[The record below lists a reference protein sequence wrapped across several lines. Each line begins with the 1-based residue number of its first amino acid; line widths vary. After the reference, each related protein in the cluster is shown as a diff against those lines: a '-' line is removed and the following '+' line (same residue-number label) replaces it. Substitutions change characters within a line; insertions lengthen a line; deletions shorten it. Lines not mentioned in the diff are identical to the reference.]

1 MYRTEIDGLR
11 AIAVMAV
18 IVHHI
23 DRTLLPQGHLGVDIF
38 YVISGFVITQ
48 SLIKRPHCSF
58 GGYILG
64 FYTRR
69 VKRLIPALF
78 VCIALTALAV
88 FAVSSPDATL
98 TKASIRTGVTAL
110 FGLSNFYLL
119 RHATDY
125 FGSSALLNPFTH
137 TWSLSVEAQFYLV
150 FPFILWLSGLSQKR
164 SDGVRNFTLIIW
176 MTAIA
181 SLVSYIWLNNQN
193 PIMAFYLMPSRFW
206 ELAVGAI
213 GCLALSKHRN
223 TTITHH
229 RFTRHITFFAL
240 VAVIVVLF
248 LPRSTSYPG
257 LGTFAVVIL
266 TVVFICSIRPATL
279 AYGLMTLKPLVFLG
293 VISYSLYLWHWSV
306 LTISRLTIGIDSR
319 TIPFQLATIF
329 ILSVLSYQLVEK
341 PLRASEWPV
350 LKIGNIRLGAV
361 GHSVTCALGLAA
373 AILLV
378 AATFHQQGYLYTGN
392 IAPLIKKGVQTLDDR
407 QVFLDDTW
415 EGNRCVL
422 SSNDD
427 VGKVIRPEDCTFG
440 SFMSA
445 KRRFLVI
452 GNSFSAA
459 EIDMYLILVHAKR
472 GSVTVTSS
480 WGASEVPE
488 IKNQGIFDKAN
499 NYYWTSVIPS
509 LIDQLQPGDV
519 LLMVNDGAG
528 FSPPKHT
535 QRSKQKIRV
544 LRKGL
549 ERIIQEMAQRGIG
562 VIYQSGNPFMRESG
576 CTPDTAM
583 PQWWHFQN
591 DPPCKYYTREESLRR
606 RRLFHE
612 TLLELQQKF
621 SNFAVL
627 DLFDLFCPGEIC
639 RFFDDKGIFLYRDK
653 WSHSSVEANILAQP
667 LLLETVDKLLSANP
681 HPAGEG

>member
-1 MYRTEIDGLR
+1 
-11 AIAVMAV
+11 MAV

-69 VKRLIPALF
+69 AKRLIPALF
-78 VCIALTALAV
+78 VCIALTALVV
-88 FAVSSPDATL
+88 FAVSSPDVTL

-150 FPFILWLSGLSQKR
+150 FPFILWLSGLPQKR
-164 SDGVRNFTLIIW
+164 SDGVRSFTLIIY

-181 SLVSYIWLNNQN
+181 SLASYVWLNNQN

-206 ELAVGAI
+206 ELAAGAI

-223 TTITHH
+223 TASTHH
-229 RFTRHITFFAL
+229 RLMRPIALFAL
-240 VAVIVVLF
+240 VAIILILF
-248 LPRSTSYPG
+248 LPRSTLYPG
-257 LGTFAVVIL
+257 ISTFAVVIL
-266 TVVFICSIRPATL
+266 TIVFICGIRPATL
-279 AYGLMTLKPLVFLG
+279 AYGLLTLKPLVFLG

-329 ILSVLSYQLVEK
+329 ILSVLSYRFVEK
-341 PLRASEWPV
+341 PLRSSEWPV
-350 LKIGNIRLGAV
+350 LKIGDIRVGAV
-361 GHSVTCALGLAA
+361 GHSVTWALGLAA

-378 AATFHQQGYLYTGN
+378 AAPLHQRGYLYSGKSL
-392 IAPLIKKGVQTLDDR
+392 PLIKKGTQTLDDN
-407 QVFLDDTW
+407 QVYLDDTW

-427 VGKVIRPEDCTFG
+427 VGKAIRPENCTFG
-440 SFMSA
+440 SFKSA
-445 KRRFLVI
+445 TRRFLVI

-459 EIDMYLILVHAKR
+459 EIEMYLILVQEKR

-488 IKNQGIFDKAN
+488 IKNQGMFDKASD
-499 NYYWTSVIPS
+499 YYWTSVVPS

-519 LLMVNDGAG
+519 LLMVNDGAV

-535 QRSKQKIRV
+535 KRSKQRIQL
-544 LRKGL
+544 LRQGL
-549 ERIIQEMAQRGIG
+549 ERITKEMAKRGIS

-576 CTPDTAM
+576 CTPNTAM
-583 PQWWHFQN
+583 PQWWHFLN
-591 DPPCKYYTREESLRR
+591 KPPCKYYTREESLRR

-612 TLLELQQKF
+612 TLLELQKKF
-621 SNFAVL
+621 VNFAVL
-627 DLFDLFCPGEIC
+627 DLFDVFCPGETC
-639 RFFDDKGIFLYRDK
+639 QFYDDKGIFLYRDE